1 VGNFG
6 AETSG
11 VCAAISRVGHFHLGS
26 AMDTGRVLAENG
38 MTSTISAA
46 DAAIRAAANRRLDTL
61 TKPLG
66 ALGRL
71 EPLAAQV
78 CAVQRTLTPAISHP
92 VAVVF
97 AGDHGVADRGVSAY
111 PRAVTEQMVK
121 NFLNGGAAINVLAR
135 LQGMELWIVDAGV
148 DGDCGSH
155 PRLIGA
161 KIRRGTRDLSVEA
174 AMSAAECRAALERGA
189 QVIDQVIPRGGNT
202 VVLGEM
208 GIGNTASAALLM
220 HGLTGL
226 PLADCIGRGTGLDD
240 AGLKRKRDVLAA
252 ALARRPAPRAAEELL
267 AEFGGYEI
275 AMLVG
280 AFLGAA
286 AHRTLIIVD
295 GFTVTV
301 AAALAARIEPCVL
314 DYCVFGHCSAE
325 HAHRALLS
333 HLRAEPLLD
342 LGMRLGEGSGAAV
355 ALSVVRAAVDLFTRM
370 ATFEGAGVSERIA

>member
-1 VGNFG
+1 MN
-6 AETSG
+6 
-11 VCAAISRVGHFHLGS
+11 
-26 AMDTGRVLAENG
+26 
-38 MTSTISAA
+38 STICPA
-46 DAAIRAAANRRLDTL
+46 DAAIRAAANHRLDTL

-78 CAVQRTLTPAISHP
+78 CAVQQTLKPVISHP

-135 LQGMELWIVDAGV
+135 LQGMDLWIVDAGV
-148 DGDCGSH
+148 DGDCGRH
-155 PRLIGA
+155 PRLVSA
-161 KIRRGTRDLSVEA
+161 KIRRGTRDFTVEA
-174 AMSAAECRAALERGA
+174 AMSGEECRAALDQGA
-189 QVIDQVIPRGGNT
+189 RVIDQVTPRGGNT
-202 VVLGEM
+202 LVLGEM
-208 GIGNTASAALLM
+208 GIGNTGSASLLM

-226 PLADCIGRGTGLDD
+226 PLADCVGRGTGLDD
-240 AGLKRKRDVLAA
+240 AGLERKREVLST
-252 ALARRPAPRAAEELL
+252 ALARRSMPHRAEELL

-280 AFLGAA
+280 ALLGAA
-286 AHRTLIIVD
+286 ASRSVIIVD

-301 AAALAARIEPCVL
+301 AAALAARIEPHVL

-325 HAHRALLS
+325 HAHRALLA
-333 HLRAEPLLD
+333 HLRVEPLID

-355 ALSVVRAAVDLFTRM
+355 ALSVVRAAVDLFTKM

>member
-1 VGNFG
+1 M
-6 AETSG
+6 
-11 VCAAISRVGHFHLGS
+11 I
-26 AMDTGRVLAENG
+26 
-38 MTSTISAA
+38 STISAA
-46 DAAIRAAANRRLDTL
+46 DAAIRTAANRRLDTL

-121 NFLNGGAAINVLAR
+121 NFLSGGAAINVLAR

-155 PRLIGA
+155 PRLIAA

-174 AMSAAECRAALERGA
+174 AMTAAECRAALERGG
-189 QVIDQVIPRGGNT
+189 QVIDQVIPRDGNT

-226 PLADCIGRGTGLDD
+226 PLTDCIGRGAGLDD
-240 AGLKRKRDVLAA
+240 AGLKRKRGVLAA
-252 ALARRPAPRAAEELL
+252 AFARRSAPQAAEELL

-280 AFLGAA
+280 AFLRAA
-286 AHRTLIIVD
+286 AHRSLIIVD

-301 AAALAARIEPCVL
+301 AAALAVRIEPCVL

-325 HAHRALLS
+325 HAHRALLA
-333 HLRAEPLLD
+333 HLRVEPLLD
-342 LGMRLGEGSGAAV
+342 LGMRLGEGSGAAL
-355 ALSVVRAAVDLFTRM
+355 ALSVVRAAVDLFMRM

>member
-1 VGNFG
+1 
-6 AETSG
+6 
-11 VCAAISRVGHFHLGS
+11 
-26 AMDTGRVLAENG
+26 
-38 MTSTISAA
+38 MTSTIPAA
-46 DAAIRAAANRRLDTL
+46 DAAMRAAANRRLDTL

-121 NFLNGGAAINVLAR
+121 NFLSGGAAINVLAQ
-135 LQGMELWIVDAGV
+135 LQGTDLWIVDAGV
-148 DGDCGSH
+148 DGDCGPH

-174 AMSAAECRAALERGA
+174 AMTAVECRAALERGA
-189 QVIDQVIPRGGNT
+189 QVIDQVTPPGGNT
-202 VVLGEM
+202 VILGEM

-240 AGLKRKRDVLAA
+240 AGLRRKRDVLAA
-252 ALARRPAPRAAEELL
+252 ALARWPVPKAPEELL

-280 AFLGAA
+280 ALLGAA
-286 AHRTLIIVD
+286 ARRHLIIVD

-301 AAALAARIEPCVL
+301 AAALAARIEPRAL
-314 DYCVFGHCSAE
+314 DYCIFGHCSAE

-333 HLRAEPLLD
+333 HLGAEPLLD
-342 LGMRLGEGSGAAV
+342 LGMRLGEGSGAAI
-355 ALSVVRAAVDLFTRM
+355 ALSVVRAAVDLFTKM

>member
-1 VGNFG
+1 MTV
-6 AETSG
+6 AIPKADEG
-11 VCAAISRVGHFHLGS
+11 V
-26 AMDTGRVLAENG
+26 
-38 MTSTISAA
+38 
-46 DAAIRAAANRRLDTL
+46 RAAALRRLDTL

-71 EPLAAQV
+71 ESLAAHV
-78 CAVQRTLTPAISHP
+78 CAVQRTLAPAILQP

-97 AGDHGVADRGVSAY
+97 AADHGVADRGVSAY

-135 LQGMELWIVDAGV
+135 LQGMDLWIVDAGV

-155 PRLIGA
+155 PRLITA
-161 KIRRGTRDLSVEA
+161 KIRRGTRDLTVEA
-174 AMSAAECRAALERGA
+174 AMTADESREALERGRMVVE
-189 QVIDQVIPRGGNT
+189 QVVPRGGNT
-202 VVLGEM
+202 LVLGEM
-208 GIGNTASAALLM
+208 GIANTASAALLM

-240 AGLKRKRDVLAA
+240 AGLARKREILAEA
-252 ALARRPAPRAAEELL
+252 CKRRQPSRDPLELL

-280 AFLGAA
+280 ALQSAA
-286 AHRTLIIVD
+286 ARRHLIVVD

-301 AAALAARIEPCVL
+301 AAALAARIDPNVL
-314 DYCVFGHCSAE
+314 DYCIFGHCSAE
-325 HAHRALLS
+325 YAHRALLE
-333 HLRAEPLLD
+333 HLRVEPLLD

-355 ALSVVRAAVDLFTRM
+355 ALSVVRAALALFTEM
-370 ATFEGAGVSERIA
+370 ATFEGAGVSEKIA